1 MARERVALEFFDEH
15 QLVPAV
21 HDDREDGVGL
31 PLGGQEDLVRVD
43 RDVHGVGAV
52 AVDDGGDAA
61 VAAQSARGALAEMGP
76 RGGFEFVC
84 HGGLSLRVSARA
96 GAAHRGLFHDGR
108 ARSAPTASI
117 TERAPGWA
125 RLPRRGSRLILAP
138 AGRRAKP
145 AARRT
150 PPTATSRDVPAG
162 LNPLRSRASASRT
175 WTRPPRERPNLPVRG
190 SGPPVS
196 WRVEEET
203 GQPEVETGMSSLTK
217 RLAPRKRRAP
227 VQAARTIPAA
237 SVPTEESK
245 DMPLNSPGPRTA
257 SADSPN
263 GR

>member
-1 MARERVALEFFDEH
+1 MTAGTRPSRRSRREAPL
-15 QLVPAV
+15 PKW
-21 HDDREDGVGL
+21 DRE
-31 PLGGQEDLVRVD
+31 
-43 RDVHGVGAV
+43 
-52 AVDDGGDAA
+52 AA
-61 VAAQSARGALAEMGP
+61 SRLSARVGSPFVSVRGP
-76 RGGFEFVC
+76 
-84 HGGLSLRVSARA
+84 AP
-96 GAAHRGLFHDGR
+96 AHRGLFHDGR

-175 WTRPPRERPNLPVRG
+175 WTRPPRERSNLPARG

-196 WRVEEET
+196 WRAEEET

-245 DMPLNSPGPRTA
+245 DRPLNSPGPRTA